1 LNDIKELMAVGVGF
15 WRVVPTMP
23 IFFCRELGCDA
34 VMYLRYTTRK
44 KDGKVHRYW
53 RLVRS
58 VRVGRRVI
66 QQTVA
71 QLGELDEQGR
81 LAAREL
87 ARRLIGSPEQARLFD
102 DGCRDTAV
110 AVRLK
115 GVRLERSRQFGDV
128 YLALALWRG
137 TGLAELCK
145 DLLPSGKEQVPWE
158 KMAAVLVAA
167 RLCEPS
173 SELHIAEDWFRR
185 TALGD
190 LLQLD
195 AAQVNKDRLYR
206 ALDLL
211 LEHKAELEAHLSRR
225 CGELFAI
232 DNEVLLYDVTS
243 TYFEGQAEA
252 NPLARRGYSRDHR
265 SDCKQVC
272 IALVVTFDG
281 FPLGYEV
288 FAGNTHDSTTVQ
300 TIVATM
306 ESRHGVVGRVWISD
320 RGMASAAN
328 LAWLRQ
334 TGRRYIIG
342 TPKVE
347 LRKFAAE
354 LATQSGWR
362 EIRDGIEVKLARWPD
377 SDETAILCRSA
388 DRRSK
393 EQAMHDKFSQRI
405 EAALTSLARR
415 IERSTRKLEAA
426 KVNRQ
431 IGRILQRNQRSAARF
446 QVTLQAAACP
456 AGFRLQVDHAAAFD
470 DWAALSEGAYLLRS
484 NIVGWSDEQL
494 WKAYIQ
500 LTQAEAAFR
509 VHKDQLGIRPI
520 WHQRE
525 DRVLAHILVCF
536 LAFVMWKTLEMWQQR
551 AGLGNSPRTV
561 LDELAHIQ
569 SHDVVLPTATH
580 GDIRLRCITQP
591 DQAQAALLDRLGIV
605 LPKRMRSDQSELAV
619 SLVA

>member
-1 LNDIKELMAVGVGF
+1 
-15 WRVVPTMP
+15 
-23 IFFCRELGCDA
+23 
-34 VMYLRYTTRK
+34 MYLRYTTRR

-71 QLGELDEQGR
+71 QLGELDARGR
-81 LAAREL
+81 LQARAL
-87 ARRLIGSPEQARLFD
+87 ARHLIGTPEQAGLFD
-102 DGCRDTAV
+102 DGQQHVTV
-110 AVRLK
+110 PVRLK
-115 GVRLERSRQFGDV
+115 GVRVERSRQFGDV

-137 TGLAELCK
+137 TGLADLCEP
-145 DLLPSGKEQVPWE
+145 LLPSGKEAVPWA

-173 SELHIAEDWFRR
+173 SELHIAEDGYRR

-195 AAQVNKDRLYR
+195 ADLVNKDRLYR
-206 ALDLL
+206 ALDLV

-225 CGELFAI
+225 SGELFAV

-243 TYFEGQAEA
+243 TYFEGEAEGNA
-252 NPLARRGYSRDHR
+252 LAQRGYSRDHR
-265 SDCKQVC
+265 GDCKQVC

-288 FAGNTHDSTTVQ
+288 FAGNTHDSRTVQ
-300 TIVATM
+300 TIVDTM
-306 ESRHGVVGRVWISD
+306 EARHGVVGRVWIAD

-342 TPKVE
+342 APKAD

-354 LATQSGWR
+354 LATASGWH
-362 EIRDGIEVKLARWPD
+362 EIRDGIAVKLARWPD
-377 SDETAILCRSA
+377 TGETAILCRSA

-393 EQAMHDKFSQRI
+393 EQAMHDKFSRRI
-405 EAALTSLARR
+405 DAALARLGAR
-415 IERSTRKLEAA
+415 IDSSTQRLDAA
-426 KVNRQ
+426 QVNRQ

-446 QVTLQAAACP
+446 QITLQVADCP
-456 AGFRLQVDHAAAFD
+456 AGFRLLVDHNGAFD
-470 DWAALSEGAYLLRS
+470 EWAALSEGAYVLRT
-484 NIVGWSDEQL
+484 NIADWSDKQL

-509 VHKDQLGIRPI
+509 IHKDQLRVRPI

-536 LAFVMWKTLEMWQQR
+536 LAFVLWKSLEMWQQR

-561 LDELAHIQ
+561 LEELARIQ
-569 SHDVVLPTATH
+569 SHDVILPTPTH
-580 GDIRLRCITQP
+580 GDIRLRCIAQP
-591 DQAQAALLDRLGIV
+591 DDAQALLLDRLGIV
-605 LPKRMRSDQSELAV
+605 LPRRMRADDLELPIAL
-619 SLVA
+619 SA